1 MSVKAFETWHMRLI
15 LHFYHK
21 VQIFSHISMFQMRK
35 SKITRCPNATNTG
48 IFSAILGRGPR
59 AFLIG
64 KISDIHPEFGK
75 FSKHS
80 KLMIFSNLT

>member
-1 MSVKAFETWHMRLI
+1 MSFKELAFVTGDKRKVVKTHR
-15 LHFYHK
+15 HT
-21 VQIFSHISMFQMRK
+21 
-35 SKITRCPNATNTG
+35 ITALKFTG

-64 KISDIHPEFGK
+64 KISDIYREFGK

>member
-1 MSVKAFETWHMRLI
+1 MFGKQGFTGSAQVLLIGSV
-15 LHFYHK
+15 
-21 VQIFSHISMFQMRK
+21 
-35 SKITRCPNATNTG
+35 PG

>member
-1 MSVKAFETWHMRLI
+1 MSTLSTLEI
-15 LHFYHK
+15 G
-21 VQIFSHISMFQMRK
+21 
-35 SKITRCPNATNTG
+35 PG

>member
-1 MSVKAFETWHMRLI
+1 MLKVTGSSCDLTTLSSLLAFAA
-15 LHFYHK
+15 
-21 VQIFSHISMFQMRK
+21 ISKFLMQGF
-35 SKITRCPNATNTG
+35 
-48 IFSAILGRGPR
+48 FSAILGRGPR